1 MMTKIMRVGIDLSK
15 NVFVIYGVDGRDQR
29 VLKKTLKRA
38 ELLAFFAQLEP
49 GLVGMEAG
57 SGAHHWAR
65 ELIKLGHDARIMDPR
80 LVAPYRNQGRTGKND
95 ANDAEAICEALG
107 RPHMRFVPIK
117 DPEQQA
123 ILVIHRVRKGIV
135 NEQNRVANQ
144 LRGLLAEF
152 GVVMPQGLESLK
164 RVWSNTR

>member
-1 MMTKIMRVGIDLSK
+1 MTKIMRVGIDLSK
-15 NVFVIYGVDGRDQR
+15 NVFVMYGVDGRDQS